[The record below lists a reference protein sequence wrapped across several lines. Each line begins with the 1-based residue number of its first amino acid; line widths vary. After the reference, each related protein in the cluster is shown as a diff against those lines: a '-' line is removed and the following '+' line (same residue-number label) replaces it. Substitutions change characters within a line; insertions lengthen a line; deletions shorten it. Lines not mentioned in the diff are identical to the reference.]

1 MKFSRGDHDVEE
13 PSEMSPI
20 GTLQSGLLKDVN
32 IIFFFVKRNIFST
45 SYDPYEGWIISSM

>member
-32 IIFFFVKRNIFST
+32 IIFFL
-45 SYDPYEGWIISSM
+45 